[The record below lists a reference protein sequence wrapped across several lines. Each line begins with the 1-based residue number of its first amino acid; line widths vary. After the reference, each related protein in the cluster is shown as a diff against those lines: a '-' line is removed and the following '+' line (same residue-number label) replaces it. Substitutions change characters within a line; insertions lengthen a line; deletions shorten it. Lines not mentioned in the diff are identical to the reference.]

1 MGQCTELWMSMCRN
15 INLSANN
22 IFSPNELL
30 GSYLGDDEKD
40 QWKKCFK
47 IVIASMLC
55 TNESIDIF
63 LSLIKLVTIFITRGP
78 LIPS

>member
-40 QWKKCFK
+40 QWE
-47 IVIASMLC
+47 IL
-55 TNESIDIF
+55 
-63 LSLIKLVTIFITRGP
+63 KL
-78 LIPS
+78 

>member
-40 QWKKCFK
+40 QWEKCFK
-47 IVIASMLC
+47 IVIGILC
-55 TNESIDIF
+55 PCPVIHSILLTNDSIDIF
-63 LSLIKLVTIFITRGP
+63 N
-78 LIPS
+78 